1 MKKFVN
7 LYGHPFAIQ
16 SKTENFNKY
25 NKLLLLCCFFLDHL
39 SDEQLWKRFCDTFRF
54 ALDYPRVSYSE
65 FLNVYEALNI
75 AVDQDD
81 DFIHLVN
88 NTWNI

>member
-1 MKKFVN
+1 MNKFVN
-7 LYGHPFAIQ
+7 LYGHPYAIQ
-16 SKTENFNKY
+16 N
-25 NKLLLLCCFFLDHL
+25 HL
-39 SDEQLWKRFCDTFRF
+39 SDEKLWTTFCDTFRF
-54 ALDYPRVSYSE
+54 ALDYPRISYSE

>member
-1 MKKFVN
+1 MKKFIN
-7 LYGHPFAIQ
+7 LYGHPYAIQ
-16 SKTENFNKY
+16 SNNFRVHCFSLHRKY
-25 NKLLLLCCFFLDHL
+25 SYLDHL
-39 SDEQLWKRFCDTFRF
+39 SDEQLWSRFCDTFRF
-54 ALDYPRVSYSE
+54 ALDYPRISYSE
-65 FLNVYEALNI
+65 FLNVYEALNL

>member
-1 MKKFVN
+1 MDIHMQFKVNEISKNMINYFFVVFQ
-7 LYGHPFAIQ
+7 Y
-16 SKTENFNKY
+16 
-25 NKLLLLCCFFLDHL
+25 LDHL
-39 SDEQLWKRFCDTFRF
+39 SEERLWTRFCDTFRF

>member
-1 MKKFVN
+1 M
-7 LYGHPFAIQ
+7 
-16 SKTENFNKY
+16 FN
-25 NKLLLLCCFFLDHL
+25 LDHL
-39 SDEQLWKRFCDTFRF
+39 SDEILWTRFCDTFRF
-54 ALDYPRVSYSE
+54 ALDYPHVSYSE

>member
-7 LYGHPFAIQ
+7 LYGHPYAIQ
-16 SKTENFNKY
+16 SKSTFDSKKY
-25 NKLLLLCCFFLDHL
+25 RIIFLNLDHL
-39 SDEQLWKRFCDTFRF
+39 SDEQLWTRFCDTFRF
-54 ALDYPRVSYSE
+54 VLDYPRVSYSE

>member
-1 MKKFVN
+1 MKKFIN
-7 LYGHPFAIQ
+7 RYGHTYAIQ
-16 SKTENFNKY
+16 KNNFLVHCFSFHRKY
-25 NKLLLLCCFFLDHL
+25 NYLDHL
-39 SDEQLWKRFCDTFRF
+39 SDEQLWSRFCDTFRF
-54 ALDYPRVSYSE
+54 ALDYPRISYSE
-65 FLNVYEALNI
+65 FLNVYEALNL